1 MTIGQQF
8 EQKITTQS
16 YEKEPSIAGVEL
28 VPLRLNCDDGGNFME
43 VFRMENGKATGLQE
57 EFTAKQ
63 VSMAIILPNVV
74 KAYHI
79 HFVQDDLWFV
89 PPTHR
94 LVVNLHDLREDA
106 PTFDRHQRVI
116 LGGGNASV
124 LRIPH
129 GVAHGAK
136 NCYNEPAFLFYATS
150 EQFNL
155 ENPDEKRLPW
165 DHFGAD
171 VWELIKG

>member
-8 EQKITTQS
+8 EKDITTQS
-16 YEKEPSIAGVEL
+16 YQKEPSIAGVEL
-28 VPLRLNCDDGGNFME
+28 VPLRVSGDDGGNFME
-43 VFRMENGKATGLQE
+43 VFRMESGKIAGLQE
-57 EFTAKQ
+57 EFIAKQ
-63 VSMAIILPNVV
+63 VSMAVVLPNVV
-74 KAYHI
+74 KAYHL
-79 HFVQDDLWFV
+79 HLVQDDLWFV

-94 LVVNLHDLREDA
+94 LLVNLHDLREDS
-106 PTFDRHQRVI
+106 PTFDKHQRLV

-129 GVAHGAK
+129 GIAHGAK
-136 NCYNEPAFLFYATS
+136 NCYAKPAFLFYATS

-155 ENPDEKRLPW
+155 EAPDEKRLSW
-165 DHFGAD
+165 DYFGAD